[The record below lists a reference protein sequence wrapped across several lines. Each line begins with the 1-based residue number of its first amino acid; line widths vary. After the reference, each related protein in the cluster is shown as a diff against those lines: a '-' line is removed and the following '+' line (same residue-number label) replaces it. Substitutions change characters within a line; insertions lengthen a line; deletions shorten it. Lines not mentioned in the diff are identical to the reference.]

1 MRRMD
6 ALVSVAARALREGDP
21 LGALQR
27 VALREDAP
35 ALALRGIAM
44 AQLGEF
50 AQAAALLKRAARAY
64 GSGDTLAR
72 ARCDVARAEVALA
85 TRELEGIDLALDGAV
100 RVFTRHGDVENARY
114 TRLLRARHA
123 LLLGRIEEAE
133 GALFALARE
142 ETPAR
147 PFSEKGALPPL
158 AREETPARPST
169 AKGKHSALTR
179 EEMLATPSMAKVAQ
193 APLAREETPA
203 KPSTAKVTQAPLVPG
218 GTPAKPATAKVTQ
231 APLVPGGTPA
241 MPSTLAWLLAFEVA
255 VRRGTPRTARAAL
268 ERARIA
274 ARRAR
279 IPALVAEVEQAAGAL
294 DLPAARVVSRGEARP
309 VVLDEVE
316 ALLES
321 EHLVV
326 DACRRVLRAGPRV
339 VTLSTRPIL
348 FSLLRVLAEAWP
360 QDAAREELVQQVFG
374 ARRMNASHRARLRVE
389 LGRLRAQVREVAG
402 IQATPRG
409 FVLEPRGAVEVRV
422 LAPPVEGAGGA
433 VLALLA
439 DGEHWSTSAL
449 ALALGA
455 SQRTVQRV
463 LTTLEAAGQVRVLGR
478 GRARRWVAP
487 PLSGFT
493 TTLLLPTLSLPG

>member
-1 MRRMD
+1 MD

-44 AQLGEF
+44 AQLGELT
-50 AQAAALLKRAARAY
+50 QAAALLKRAARAY
-64 GSGDTLAR
+64 GPGDALAR
-72 ARCDVARAEVALA
+72 ARCGVARAEVALA
-85 TRELEGIDLALDGAV
+85 ARELEGIDLALDEALL
-100 RVFTRHGDVENARY
+100 VFTHHGDTENARY

-133 GALFALARE
+133 RTL
-142 ETPAR
+142 
-147 PFSEKGALPPL
+147 
-158 AREETPARPST
+158 
-169 AKGKHSALTR
+169 SALER
-179 EEMLATPSMAKVAQ
+179 EGL
-193 APLAREETPA
+193 
-203 KPSTAKVTQAPLVPG
+203 
-218 GTPAKPATAKVTQ
+218 
-231 APLVPGGTPA
+231 PA
-241 MPSTLAWLLAFEVA
+241 MPSTLAWLLTFEVA
-255 VRRGTPRTARAAL
+255 VRRGTPRVARPAL
-268 ERARIA
+268 EQARTS

-279 IPALVAEVEQAAGAL
+279 IPALFAEVEQAARAL
-294 DLPAARVVSRGEARP
+294 DLPAARVLSRGEAQP

-360 QDAAREELVQQVFG
+360 KDSSREELVRQVFG

-389 LGRLRAQVREVAG
+389 MGRLRAQVHEVAG
-402 IQATPRG
+402 IQATPQG
-409 FVLEPRGAVEVRV
+409 FVLEPRRAVEVRV

-455 SQRTVQRV
+455 SQRTVQRA
-463 LTTLEAAGQVRVLGR
+463 LTTLEATGQARVLGR

-493 TTLLLPTLSLPG
+493 TTLLLPASPLPG

>member
-1 MRRMD
+1 MD

-85 TRELEGIDLALDGAV
+85 TRELDGIDLALDGAV

-142 ETPAR
+142 ETPA
-147 PFSEKGALPPL
+147 K
-158 AREETPARPST
+158 PST
-169 AKGKHSALTR
+169 
-179 EEMLATPSMAKVAQ
+179 AKVAQ

-203 KPSTAKVTQAPLVPG
+203 KP
-218 GTPAKPATAKVTQ
+218 ATAKVTQ
-231 APLVPGGTPA
+231 APLVPEGTPA

-274 ARRAR
+274 ARRAH

-321 EHLVV
+321 EHLVI

-493 TTLLLPTLSLPG
+493 TTLLLPALSLPG

>member
-1 MRRMD
+1 MD

-142 ETPAR
+142 ETPA
-147 PFSEKGALPPL
+147 K
-158 AREETPARPST
+158 PST
-169 AKGKHSALTR
+169 
-179 EEMLATPSMAKVAQ
+179 AKVAQ

-203 KPSTAKVTQAPLVPG
+203 KP
-218 GTPAKPATAKVTQ
+218 ATAKVTQ
-231 APLVPGGTPA
+231 APLVPEGTPA

-321 EHLVV
+321 EHLVI

-493 TTLLLPTLSLPG
+493 TTLLLPALSLPG

>member
-1 MRRMD
+1 MD

-44 AQLGEF
+44 AQLGEL

-64 GSGDTLAR
+64 GSGDALAR

-85 TRELEGIDLALDGAV
+85 ARDLEGIDLALDEAL
-100 RVFTRHGDVENARY
+100 RVFARHGDVENARY

-123 LLLGRIEEAE
+123 LLVGRIAEAE
-133 GALFALARE
+133 GALSTLERE
-142 ETPAR
+142 DA
-147 PFSEKGALPPL
+147 
-158 AREETPARPST
+158 
-169 AKGKHSALTR
+169 
-179 EEMLATPSMAKVAQ
+179 
-193 APLAREETPA
+193 
-203 KPSTAKVTQAPLVPG
+203 
-218 GTPAKPATAKVTQ
+218 
-231 APLVPGGTPA
+231 PA

-255 VRRGTPRTARAAL
+255 VRRGTPRTARDAL
-268 ERARIA
+268 ERARTA

-279 IPALVAEVEQAAGAL
+279 IPALVAEVEQTARAL
-294 DLPAARVVSRGEARP
+294 ALPAARVISRGEARP

-360 QDAAREELVQQVFG
+360 KDAAREEFVRQVFG

-389 LGRLRAQVREVAG
+389 LGRLRDQVREVAA

-409 FVLEPRGAVEVRV
+409 FVLEPRRAVEVRV
-422 LAPPVEGAGGA
+422 LAPPIEGAGGA

-449 ALALGA
+449 ALALGT
-455 SQRTVQRV
+455 SQRTVQRA
-463 LTTLEAAGQVRVLGR
+463 LTALEATGQVRVLGR
-478 GRARRWVAP
+478 GRARRWGAP

-493 TTLLLPTLSLPG
+493 TTLLLPAFPLPG

>member
-142 ETPAR
+142 ETPA
-147 PFSEKGALPPL
+147 K
-158 AREETPARPST
+158 PST
-169 AKGKHSALTR
+169 
-179 EEMLATPSMAKVAQ
+179 AKVAQ

-203 KPSTAKVTQAPLVPG
+203 KP
-218 GTPAKPATAKVTQ
+218 ATAKVTQ
-231 APLVPGGTPA
+231 APLVPEGTPA

-321 EHLVV
+321 EHLVI

-493 TTLLLPTLSLPG
+493 TTLLLPALSLPG

>member
-1 MRRMD
+1 MD

-142 ETPAR
+142 ETPA
-147 PFSEKGALPPL
+147 K
-158 AREETPARPST
+158 PST
-169 AKGKHSALTR
+169 
-179 EEMLATPSMAKVAQ
+179 AKVAQ
-193 APLAREETPA
+193 APLAREE
-203 KPSTAKVTQAPLVPG
+203 
-218 GTPAKPATAKVTQ
+218 TPAKPATAKVTQ

-493 TTLLLPTLSLPG
+493 TTLLLPALSLPG